1 MMVDQSNA
9 TNGAD
14 PNSQAAGG
22 EPGIQILLN
31 AQYLKDLSFESPA
44 VPQSLMAGQQA
55 SNVSLGIDVAVQQLD
70 AERFEVVLNFRGQA
84 QTDNTTVFLIE
95 LAYAGLFTLS
105 GIPQDQL
112 QPILFIEAPRLLF
125 PFARAIVAD
134 VTRDGGF
141 PPLLVNPVDFV
152 DMYRRRLAEAQQQA
166 GQASA

>member
-1 MMVDQSNA
+1 MVDQSNA
-9 TNGAD
+9 TNGAGAD
-14 PNSQAAGG
+14 GQGAGEAA
-22 EPGIQILLN
+22 IQILLN
-31 AQYLKDLSFESPA
+31 AQYLKDLSFESPG
-44 VPQSLMAGQQA
+44 VPQSLMASQQA

-70 AERFEVVLNFRGQA
+70 GERFEVVLNFRGQA
-84 QTDNTTVFLIE
+84 QTEEATVFLIE

-105 GIPQDQL
+105 GIPHDQL

-152 DMYRRRLAEAQQQA
+152 DMYRRRLAEAQQQTGVA
-166 GQASA
+166 

>member
-1 MMVDQSNA
+1 MVDLSNG
-9 TNGAD
+9 TNGAG
-14 PNSQAAGG
+14 PNGGTPSGAA
-22 EPGIQILLN
+22 PVQILLN
-31 AQYLKDLSFESPA
+31 AQYLKDLSFESPG
-44 VPQSLMAGQQA
+44 VPQSLVATQQP

-84 QTDNTTVFLIE
+84 QTESATVFLIE

-152 DMYRRRLAEAQQQA
+152 DMYRRRLAEGQHEGAQP
-166 GQASA
+166 AS

>member
-1 MMVDQSNA
+1 MVDLSS
-9 TNGAD
+9 TNGAGTD
-14 PNSQAAGG
+14 GQGTGG
-22 EPGIQILLN
+22 EAPVQILLN
-31 AQYLKDLSFESPA
+31 AQYLKDLSFESPG
-44 VPQSLMAGQQA
+44 VPQSLMASQQA

-70 AERFEVVLNFRGQA
+70 GERFEVVLNFRCQA
-84 QTDNTTVFLIE
+84 QTDNATVFLIE

-152 DMYRRRLAEAQQQA
+152 DMYRRRLADAQQQA
-166 GQASA
+166 APTPS

>member
-1 MMVDQSNA
+1 MVDQSS
-9 TNGAD
+9 TNGAG
-14 PNSQAAGG
+14 PNGQGG
-22 EPGIQILLN
+22 QGEGAVQILLN
-31 AQYLKDLSFESPA
+31 AQYLKDLSFESPG
-44 VPQSLMAGQQA
+44 VPQSLMANQQA

-70 AERFEVVLNFRGQA
+70 ADRFEVVLNFRGEA
-84 QTDNTTVFLIE
+84 TTESGTVFLIE

-152 DMYRRRLAEAQQQA
+152 DMFRRRLAAAQQPTDQ
-166 GQASA
+166 SAT